1 MTEFWK
7 SNPMYWCEYC
17 KVWMQDNP
25 QARATHEKGIKHKD
39 NVARKLRQMRQNAD
53 KAARDERLATDSMDG
68 IEARARKQYERD
80 LQEAQEAQRSL
91 AGEWVHD
98 DKAGLHYNTQHR
110 WYFDRSTSM
119 YYGGNPPA
127 WTNEPKLPKEAL
139 FDERPHEDA
148 AAPPQPQPKAAAV
161 LPAAAAAQ
169 KKRAHPMSQPGG
181 YQMPT
186 TGAIGGAKQLLNS
199 HGATIIL
206 CTAFFLLLPDGLL
219 DDLD

>member
-119 YYGGNPPA
+119 YYG
-127 WTNEPKLPKEAL
+127 
-139 FDERPHEDA
+139 DA